1 MYLIFIVCR
10 NNLVAGFLLA
20 TFAEKIMAPVAVAAS
35 EAVAS
40 GSAVLEP
47 EPGPEP
53 EPEPELEPVPV
64 PVPEPEPVRQQAVA
78 VAVAAVAIVALEVVA
93 PEVFVAAVSF
103 VVLAGISAGFDAG
116 KLHKK

>member
-1 MYLIFIVCR
+1 MNYRHLGAVQE
-10 NNLVAGFLLA
+10 FLKQQKVVFVVDNERQTA
-20 TFAEKIMAPVAVAAS
+20 EIEFAL
-35 EAVAS
+35 EAEMEV
-40 GSAVLEP
+40 GL
-47 EPGPEP
+47 
-53 EPEPELEPVPV
+53 LH
-64 PVPEPEPVRQQAVA
+64 VA